1 MAVREP
7 APASA
12 SRPITPRMVFA
23 IAAVIFAAHLP
34 LLFIHF
40 QQLWLKPHYQ
50 LYPLVLVGAFV
61 LLWPLAH
68 FSYAK
73 SPGGLPYAIALTII
87 GVGLVAIGMIIDS
100 SAGLAVLGSP
110 AAWVAAGGVAMF
122 AALPL
127 TIFTGFGS
135 VYAVNSDSPRGL
147 IGASVAWLLLAIAVF
162 FDSPVGATASAIGLT
177 ASLAFTAGGWPL
189 LRRCL
194 PALLYLFL
202 IVPPP
207 FMIDTIVVQNLQVFA
222 SRLSSKIL
230 DQIGVYH
237 NLNGV
242 IIEIGEKKFEVEQ
255 ACSGIS
261 SLLSTMACV
270 LFYVIYFRVHWLR
283 GIFLTL
289 FSMMWVILTNSVR
302 IIGCTYF
309 GSRWNIEL
317 SKGFAH
323 TMFGIVLFALTL
335 FLIWSADRL
344 LMFFGRSDP
353 TRRRYDPITIPAETA
368 RTGTNT
374 LLNLNGAYYRSLPV
388 AILFGVLLAAQVA
401 EKIAVA
407 RLVPYSG
414 SALSKLYSNMDV
426 SLLPESVRQWQRPEK
441 VVALKRDTGNP
452 LGEYSQVWIYNRKLP
467 VAAWCELSLD
477 YPYPEY
483 HDLRVCYSNTGWR
496 LGKTE
501 KFRHK
506 TTDGRPE
513 LFCVSVELERPVEQ
527 YAYLWF
533 CEFDQDGGGLDP
545 VSLGPLTEDTVGERM
560 TNRFAF
566 AAGRW
571 QRIFM
576 KNSSEAST
584 GLGSILQ
591 VQLLFRTKQKKG
603 EKEVEGLQELFLKS
617 AEILRAKCVE
627 LKTAK
632 N

>member
-12 SRPITPRMVFA
+12 SRPISPQMVFG
-23 IAAVIFAAHLP
+23 IAAVIFAAYLP

-50 LYPLVLVGAFV
+50 LYPLVLAGTFI
-61 LLWPLAH
+61 LLWPLDH
-68 FSYAK
+68 FSYKKA
-73 SPGGLPYAIALTII
+73 PGGLPYALALALG
-87 GVGLVAIGMIIDS
+87 GVALVAIGMLIDL
-100 SAGLAVLGSP
+100 AGLPALGSP
-110 AAWVAAGGVAMF
+110 AIWVAAGGVAMF

-127 TIFTGFGS
+127 TIFTGYG
-135 VYAVNSDSPRGL
+135 AVSAVSSSSPRGM
-147 IGASVAWLLLAIAVF
+147 IGAIAAWLLLAIAVF

-177 ASLAFTAGGWPL
+177 ATLTFTAGGWPL

-207 FMIDTIVVQNLQVFA
+207 FTIDTIVVQKLQVFA
-222 SRLSSKIL
+222 SQLSSKIL
-230 DQIGVYH
+230 DQVGVYH

-242 IIEIGEKKFEVEQ
+242 IIEIGEKRYEVEQ

-270 LFYVIYFRVHWLR
+270 LFYAIYFRLHWLR

-289 FSMMWVILTNSVR
+289 FSLLWVILTNVVR
-302 IIGCTYF
+302 IISCTYF
-309 GSRWNIEL
+309 GSRWEIEL

-323 TMFGIVLFALTL
+323 TMFGIVLFGITL
-335 FLIWSADRL
+335 LLIWSADRL

-368 RTGTNT
+368 RIGTNT
-374 LLNLNGAYYRSLPV
+374 LLNLSGAYYRSLPV
-388 AILFGVLLAAQVA
+388 ATLFGVLFAAQIA

-414 SALSKLYSNMDV
+414 SALSKLYSNLDV
-426 SLLPESVRQWQRPEK
+426 ALLPESVRQWQRPKE
-441 VVALKRDTGNP
+441 VIAVKRETGNP
-452 LGEYSQVWIYNRKLP
+452 LGEYSQVWIYKRNQG
-467 VAAWCELSLD
+467 AMWCEVSLD

-483 HDLRVCYSNTGWR
+483 HDLRVCYNNDGWQ
-496 LGKTE
+496 LGETR

-506 TTDGRPE
+506 TSDGRPE
-513 LFCVSVELERPVEQ
+513 LFCVSVQLARPVER

-533 CEFDQDGGGLDP
+533 CEFDQDGGALDP
-545 VSLGPLTEDTVGERM
+545 VSLGPLTDDSMGERIS
-560 TNRFAF
+560 NRFAF
-566 AAGRW
+566 AATRW

-576 KNSSEAST
+576 KNSTEAST
-584 GLGSILQ
+584 GLGSVLQ
-591 VQLLFRTKQKKG
+591 VQLLFKTKQKKE
-603 EKEVEGLQELFLKS
+603 EKELEGIQELFLKS
-617 AEILRAKCVE
+617 AESLRAKCVE
-627 LKTAK
+627 LKSAK